1 MIYGTNQTSKS
12 YTKLLELFHG
22 KVMLEKQLQGPCN
35 STETN

>member
-1 MIYGTNQTSKS
+1 MEPSKFQN
-12 YTKLLELFHG
+12 LILNFLELFHG